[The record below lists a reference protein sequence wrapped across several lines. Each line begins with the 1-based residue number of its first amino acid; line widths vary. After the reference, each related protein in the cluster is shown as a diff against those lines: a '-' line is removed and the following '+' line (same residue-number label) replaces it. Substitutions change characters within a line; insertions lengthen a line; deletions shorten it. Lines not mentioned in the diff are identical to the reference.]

1 LRPYAVTQFGGLVV
15 LVLIIVLFPAR
26 YTRGS
31 DFLIAFGFYIVAK
44 IFEAA
49 DRKVFSLGHI
59 VSGHTIK
66 HVGAALSVY
75 WILRMLRLRMPSVET
90 KDFLFAPRLPRV

>member
-15 LVLIIVLFPAR
+15 LVLIIALFPAR

-31 DFLIAFGFYIVAK
+31 DFVIAFGFYVVAK

-49 DRKVFSLGHI
+49 DRVVFSFAHL

-66 HVGAALSVY
+66 HIAAALSVY
-75 WILRMLRLRMPSVET
+75 WILRMLRLRTPALS
-90 KDFLFAPRLPRV
+90 